1 MSSTAS
7 TTQTAASVHTR
18 PHEIREIAEEFSL
31 PADDSDSTALARFAL
46 EAPRIAR
53 DQPDS
58 TAALNAA
65 FDLLEHGW
73 QNTALA

>member
-1 MSSTAS
+1 MTSTPVLCDYLAGE
-7 TTQTAASVHTR
+7 QR
-18 PHEIREIAEEFSL
+18 PLAQVIAEESCL

-65 FDLLEHGW
+65 FDLLEHGR